1 MNLMNKAQSL
11 AIPTPRPQPRIIM
24 SHQTTCIFAIHNSDT
39 FVRLLSSCDTHYGDQ
54 VDEWIVSY
62 HFIYFVVMENDFM
75 STQRLPEFISNSENS
90 VLTSRIKFLLIAFAL
105 IGLAAAATLPD
116 SATQGPNP
124 QDIATPE
131 PEYIDIDLPEP
142 APAPKPAPV
151 PKVFGPV
158 PRPIQRPVQ
167 TFSANIV
174 PQIQPQLPG
183 HLHGQNGYQ
192 YRRPVYIRR
201 VHRRY

>member
-1 MNLMNKAQSL
+1 M
-11 AIPTPRPQPRIIM
+11 
-24 SHQTTCIFAIHNSDT
+24 
-39 FVRLLSSCDTHYGDQ
+39 
-54 VDEWIVSY
+54 
-62 HFIYFVVMENDFM
+62 
-75 STQRLPEFISNSENS
+75 
-90 VLTSRIKFLLIAFAL
+90 IAFAL
-105 IGLAAAATLPD
+105 VGIAAAATLPD

-151 PKVFGPV
+151 FSPA

-167 TFSANIV
+167 AQAASFSAPII
-174 PQIQPQLPG
+174 QQFQSQLAQPQQPLPG